1 MMENEAIICSRFKW
15 INVYLKKKI
24 IKNLVNDS
32 MAYHFYLALHYYSY
46 LVLRFLWCFVILF

>member
-46 LVLRFLWCFVILF
+46 LVLRFLCCFVILF